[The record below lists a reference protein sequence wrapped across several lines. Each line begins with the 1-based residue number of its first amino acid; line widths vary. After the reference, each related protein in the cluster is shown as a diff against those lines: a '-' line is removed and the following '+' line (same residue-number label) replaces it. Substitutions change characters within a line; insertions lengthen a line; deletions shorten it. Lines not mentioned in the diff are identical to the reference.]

1 MKIYAGV
8 LCRVIGGTDNLN
20 LGKIVRVASNQGE
33 HSTLGRI
40 WRCTVVEGTLITE
53 YGGVG
58 TVADFAQDWLEPL
71 PPIVTPAKQLEETA

>member
-20 LGKIVRVASNQGE
+20 LDKIVRVVSNQGE
-33 HSTLGRI
+33 HSILGRI
-40 WRCTVVEGTLITE
+40 WHCSVVEGFLITA

-58 TVADFAQDWLEPL
+58 IAADFAQDWLEPL
-71 PPIVTPAKQLEETA
+71 PPVVTPLKQVEELV